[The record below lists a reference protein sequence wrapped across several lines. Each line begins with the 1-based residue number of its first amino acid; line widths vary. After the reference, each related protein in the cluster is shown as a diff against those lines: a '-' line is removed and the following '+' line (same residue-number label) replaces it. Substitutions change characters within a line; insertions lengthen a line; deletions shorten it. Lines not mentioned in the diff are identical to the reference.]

1 MLELI
6 RGRVSSSPIGDTR
19 LNSLVC
25 WSHRYFDAT
34 DGSALDMEAADCP
47 WAVMADWAVAPD
59 DPVLSVIPGLLLR
72 SHIKW
77 WHNCRCAQ
85 NCGRQVFSTSW
96 GFDSLVLRGRV
107 RVRLCVCVCVCVF
120 RTRSQVLHT
129 TSCHGRSWLRSL
141 PYSSVG
147 RSLRAIT
154 SGRCAC
160 VCLRLSGLVHLSA
173 VFWVSN
179 IRKWWSCRLYWKIT
193 ALSIRYLSFP
203 SQLFWMPAPEP
214 F

>member
-1 MLELI
+1 VLELI

-96 GFDSLVLRGRV
+96 GFDALVRV
-107 RVRLCVCVCVCVF
+107 RVRVSDPITGTPHDQLPWEKLVAQPPIFECGKKSARDHFRPLCVRLFEVVWA
-120 RTRSQVLHT
+120 RT
-129 TSCHGRSWLRSL
+129 SL
-141 PYSSVG
+141 CG
-147 RSLRAIT
+147 FL
-154 SGRCAC
+154 G
-160 VCLRLSGLVHLSA
+160 
-173 VFWVSN
+173 F
-179 IRKWWSCRLYWKIT
+179 
-193 ALSIRYLSFP
+193 
-203 SQLFWMPAPEP
+203 
-214 F
+214 